1 LCCLLYRGRVCNACC
16 DAGNARPGVAASVAA
31 FSRLHGSEFP
41 ASARVSLACL
51 YMRTVFVRRANRVI
65 KYKVLCVCIFGPCFL
80 CALDYFCNRVT
91 CWSGRTS
98 AISSVCGHVV
108 GICMHAR
115 AHTGSR
121 AHVESATT
129 QTGLAHQRRVLL
141 VGLDT
146 HQGEIPGKPNHDT
159 APRAR
164 LCLPPC
170 VDTHTHTHTHTHA
183 HTHTSSHH

>member
-1 LCCLLYRGRVCNACC
+1 MSSLSGVFVLSNSVCCLLYRGRVCNACC

-91 CWSGRTS
+91 CQSVQTS
-98 AISSVCGHVV
+98 AISSLRGHVV
-108 GICMHAR
+108 GFCMHAR
-115 AHTGSR
+115 AHTGLR
-121 AHVESATT
+121 AHVTVFHGKTSKECYNPDGARPSEASAS
-129 QTGLAHQRRVLL
+129 GW
-141 VGLDT
+141 
-146 HQGEIPGKPNHDT
+146 
-159 APRAR
+159 PR
-164 LCLPPC
+164 
-170 VDTHTHTHTHTHA
+170 
-183 HTHTSSHH
+183 HTSR